1 MPGLFGGSNKQSE
14 IYLRKSLTYNPNSII
29 SHIFLAET
37 LADMGRKDDARKEA
51 QAALDAPLDPN
62 WAPEDRRFK
71 EQAKQLLRKFADMY
85 VNHGGHGE
93 HETILLNVQCR

>member
-1 MPGLFGGSNKQSE
+1 MIVPGANAAGAQRY
-14 IYLRKSLTYNPNSII
+14 IYADCAVNVDPD
-29 SHIFLAET
+29 AET

-71 EQAKQLLRKFADMY
+71 ETAKRLLRD
-85 VNHGGHGE
+85 
-93 HETILLNVQCR
+93 LQR